1 MDAIFGILLYLFGVG
16 LMLWCFKKTMNM
28 AEERNQNKWVW
39 IFLCLTITP
48 LWACIIL
55 SFIKKLP
62 NSEIEQIKLE
72 KEQKAH
78 FK

>member
-1 MDAIFGILLYLFGVG
+1 
-16 LMLWCFKKTMNM
+16 M